1 MTTRS
6 TSSVRGRAIVLSAL
20 AVAAVTAGRDAQA
33 DPARHDRRALTYNE
47 AVALLQVPARWCEGA
62 AALARLG
69 DRRAIVPLSH
79 LVARTEEGLPD
90 RGCVHDALDKLG
102 VRDEVVKLVASTEMA
117 DRRTA
122 IELMNAC
129 PADTHAPILA
139 RLALHDPAPDLRGLA
154 ARTLRTQK
162 VTTAWDTAMLALL
175 DAVDRDTRELA
186 ATSLQRRF
194 GTAILAAL
202 RKRLGTE
209 PQAAVR
215 AALQAAIR
223 RHADH
228 APARP

>member
-6 TSSVRGRAIVLSAL
+6 TSSVRRRALVLSAIV
-20 AVAAVTAGRDAQA
+20 VAGVACRDAQA
-33 DPARHDRRALTYNE
+33 APARRDHRAMTYDE
-47 AVALLQVPARWCEGA
+47 AVALLQVPERWCEAA

-69 DRRAIVPLSH
+69 DRRAIGPL
-79 LVARTEEGLPD
+79 LRVVARTEESLPD
-90 RGCVHDALDKLG
+90 RGCVHDVLDKLG
-102 VRDEVVKLVASTEMA
+102 VRTEVVKLAASADVA

-129 PADTHAPILA
+129 PADSHAPILA
-139 RLALHDPAPDLRGLA
+139 RLALHDPAADLRGLA

-175 DAVDRDTRELA
+175 DAVDRDTRALA

-194 GTAILAAL
+194 GGAILAAL
-202 RKRLGTE
+202 RKRLGSE

-215 AALQAAIR
+215 AALEAAIR
-223 RHADH
+223 RHANH